1 MPYGLTDTQLD
12 RVRRVLAQTPRLER
26 AVLFGSRAKGTH
38 KPGSDI
44 DLALMGD
51 AFQFADRLRLD
62 NELDDLDLPVFFDL
76 VMYGQISEPALREH
90 IDRVGVTLYTRDVQ
104 NTMESVI
111 TICRKL

>member
-1 MPYGLTDTQLD
+1 MTYGLTDTQLD
-12 RVRRVLAQTPRLER
+12 QIRRVLAETPRLER

-76 VMYGQISEPALREH
+76 VVYGHISEPALREH
-90 IDRVGVTLYTRDVQ
+90 IDRVGVTLYSHDAQKVV
-104 NTMESVI
+104 S
-111 TICRKL
+111 

>member
-1 MPYGLTDTQLD
+1 MPYGLTDTQLAQI
-12 RVRRVLAQTPRLER
+12 RQVLLETTHLER

-51 AFQFADRLRLD
+51 SFQFADRLWLD

-76 VMYGQISEPALREH
+76 VMYGQISGPAVREH
-90 IDRVGVTLYTRDVQ
+90 IDRVGVTLYRRDQ
-104 NTMESVI
+104 QKALSQ
-111 TICRKL
+111 